1 MGPAEATPGEISVL
15 IVDDQRLVRAGFRA
29 ILEVEPDLRIVGEAA
44 DGLDAIDL
52 VAKRSP
58 DVVLLDIRMPGM
70 DGLTAAR
77 RIIAETDSRVLIL
90 TTFDADAYVFDAL
103 RAGASGFLLKDV
115 PPEQL
120 CWAVRSIAAG
130 DALIDPAVTRRLIKR
145 FANAARP
152 TDGVPD
158 RLAGLTPRELD
169 VLRLVAQGRS
179 NTEIAAELVVE
190 ESTVKT
196 HVRRIL
202 LKLDLRDRVQAVV
215 LAYECGFSTPDP
227 NTGA

>member
-1 MGPAEATPGEISVL
+1 MSFCFLGPGAAEEGDSA
-15 IVDDQRLVRAGFRA
+15 DVRAWT
-29 ILEVEPDLRIVGEAA
+29 
-44 DGLDAIDL
+44 DA
-52 VAKRSP
+52 
-58 DVVLLDIRMPGM
+58 
-70 DGLTAAR
+70 
-77 RIIAETDSRVLIL
+77 EN
-90 TTFDADAYVFDAL
+90 
-103 RAGASGFLLKDV
+103 
-115 PPEQL
+115 
-120 CWAVRSIAAG
+120 
-130 DALIDPAVTRRLIKR
+130 AVTRRLIKR